1 MDPDRTYPIRAPQT
15 RHSSHRGNFTNPCST
30 FPVHDHSFIHYH
42 ACFHTFIHTFIH
54 TFHPIHPSI
63 AYAIIVSQLFASCH
77 EAEVVSFDMSGDRPG
92 FEGRPVK
99 GSRPPRVK
107 QSQGEITET
116 SPSGPAQPRSEAD
129 WDISNLFSF
138 DSNPEP
144 NPQNLH
150 RGEASGP
157 SEPIER
163 LGHLLG
169 GGLRSCGVPP
179 EGSADPVSK

>member
-1 MDPDRTYPIRAPQT
+1 MSNRAREKT
-15 RHSSHRGNFTNPCST
+15 
-30 FPVHDHSFIHYH
+30 
-42 ACFHTFIHTFIH
+42 
-54 TFHPIHPSI
+54 
-63 AYAIIVSQLFASCH
+63 
-77 EAEVVSFDMSGDRPG
+77 
-92 FEGRPVK
+92 
-99 GSRPPRVK
+99 
-107 QSQGEITET
+107 TET

-138 DSNPEP
+138 DSNPKP

-157 SEPIER
+157 PKPIER

-179 EGSADPVSK
+179 DGSAIPISK

>member
-1 MDPDRTYPIRAPQT
+1 MQNVASQRFMS
-15 RHSSHRGNFTNPCST
+15 RHETA
-30 FPVHDHSFIHYH
+30 V
-42 ACFHTFIHTFIH
+42 
-54 TFHPIHPSI
+54 
-63 AYAIIVSQLFASCH
+63 ASL
-77 EAEVVSFDMSGDRPG
+77 DIGDSRPR
-92 FEGRPVK
+92 FEGRPAK
-99 GSRPPRVK
+99 GSRPPRTK
-107 QSQGEITET
+107 QSQGEITEM

-157 SEPIER
+157 LEPIER
-163 LGHLLG
+163 LGHLPG

-179 EGSADPVSK
+179 EGFADLVSK